1 MKFII
6 NGDQEFEAANL
17 ERVTGG
23 LALDLPKQ
31 AGIGLQTL
39 ARRIEE
45 MDRLAF
51 DESGAVVVLS
61 PAEVETP
68 EGAARVDAEA
78 VLDSE
83 PHLRALLAFL
93 WVSRR
98 LDGDRTLTFDQACDF
113 PIVDLEVIGDEPEEV
128 ETPDPTRP
136 GSDPVDAAPASL

>member
-98 LDGDRTLTFDQACDF
+98 LDGERSLTFEQACDF
-113 PIVDLEVIGDEPEEV
+113 PITSMATVADEPEPAQDV
-128 ETPDPTRP
+128 EPDFPSP
-136 GSDPVDAAPASL
+136 ASAPDAADVA